1 MTRGEMGE
9 LTRFKNQIFLHG
21 IVFALFFE
29 AGSLFVLGLNREFA
43 YGLALGTCIAI
54 VNFSILVFT
63 GKALLN
69 ARKPLMGLAS
79 YILRL
84 CVYGFA
90 FYMALQ
96 VSLVSGTG
104 AALGFFTIKLGI
116 YSIYVIKPWFVKRMA
131 KDSKVRSEDTGILTE
146 EENVVATA
154 ASEGEIFSEGSM
166 DADKNG
172 NKERSEFWREVFGS
186 TFDDDRVSGNDA
198 RREKGKD

>member
-1 MTRGEMGE
+1 MGE

-29 AGSLFVLGLNREFA
+29 AGSLLVLGLNREFA

-63 GKALLN
+63 GKTLLN
-69 ARKPLMGLAS
+69 ARKPLVGLAS
-79 YILRL
+79 YVLRL

-90 FYMALQ
+90 FYMALR

-116 YSIYVIKPWFVKRMA
+116 YNIYVIKPWIMKKRA
-131 KDSKVRSEDTGILTE
+131 KASQGVSSRGEMIDTTEVSPEKPGVDRSSK
-146 EENVVATA
+146 
-154 ASEGEIFSEGSM
+154 
-166 DADKNG
+166 K
-172 NKERSEFWREVFGS
+172 KRSEFWHEVFGS
-186 TFDDDRVSGNDA
+186 TFDKDEEEND
-198 RREKGKD
+198 